1 MFSAS
6 IHSEAG
12 STYNRRQRRTLAST
26 LAHSRMIR
34 DVPPTPRARA
44 VVVSVRNLGKRYW
57 LRRAL
62 PATFQHAFIEMMRGV
77 RSSPFWALRD
87 VSFDILP
94 GESVGI
100 IGSNGAGKST
110 LLRLLCGLGRP
121 TTGSVNVEGRL
132 AGLLELGAG
141 FHPHLTGR
149 ENLFVSAI
157 VSGRLRRRK
166 VAELFDTIVDFAEL
180 RDFIDQPLRTY
191 SLGMQ
196 MRLGFSVAIH
206 VDPSVMIIDEGLSV
220 GDGHFQQ
227 KCLERIEA
235 FRRGGKTLVMVSHDM
250 GIIRSFC
257 SRAIW
262 LRRGTLV
269 RDGALDK
276 VLPEYE
282 SVIEQEIL
290 SVSRDAGPA
299 ST

>member
-1 MFSAS
+1 M
-6 IHSEAG
+6 
-12 STYNRRQRRTLAST
+12 TP
-26 LAHSRMIR
+26 AHSRR
-34 DVPPTPRARA
+34 FPKADATLPSRA
-44 VVVSVRNLGKRYW
+44 VAVSVRDLGKRYW

-62 PATFQHAFIEMMRGV
+62 PTTFQHTMIEMMRGV
-77 RSSPFWALRD
+77 RSSPFWALSG
-87 VSFDILP
+87 VSFDVSP

-121 TTGSVNVEGRL
+121 TTGSVQIEGRV
-132 AGLLELGAG
+132 AALLELGAG
-141 FHPHLTGR
+141 FHQHLTGR

-157 VSGRLRRRK
+157 VSGRLRRRE
-166 VAELFDTIVDFAEL
+166 VADLFDAIVDFAEL

-206 VDPSVMIIDEGLSV
+206 VDPAVMIIDEGLSV

-227 KCLERIEA
+227 KCRGRIERI
-235 FRRGGKTLVMVSHDM
+235 RRAGKTLVMVSHDM
-250 GIIRSFC
+250 EMVRSFC
-257 SRAIW
+257 TRALW

-269 RDGALDK
+269 RDGPLDQ

-282 SVIEQEIL
+282 SVIQQETL
-290 SVSRDAGPA
+290 SSSRDPNTP
-299 ST
+299 SSEPR

>member
-1 MFSAS
+1 
-6 IHSEAG
+6 
-12 STYNRRQRRTLAST
+12 
-26 LAHSRMIR
+26 
-34 DVPPTPRARA
+34 
-44 VVVSVRNLGKRYW
+44 
-57 LRRAL
+57 
-62 PATFQHAFIEMMRGV
+62 MRGV

-87 VSFDILP
+87 VSFDISP
-94 GESVGI
+94 GESVGV

-121 TTGSVNVEGRL
+121 TTGSVNIDGRL

-141 FHPHLTGR
+141 FHPNLTGR

-157 VSGRLRRRK
+157 VSGRLRRRQ
-166 VAELFDTIVDFAEL
+166 VVELFDTIVDFAEL

-227 KCLERIEA
+227 KCLERIEE

-257 SRAIW
+257 TRAIW

-269 RDGALDK
+269 RDGALDE

-282 SVIEQEIL
+282 SVIQQEIL
-290 SVSRDAGPA
+290 SVSRDAGRA
-299 ST
+299 SS